1 MQDKKPAIQQM
12 EAANRRL
19 KRAVKLLNNAGLE
32 SDAKNVE
39 SAVAYIEGVVRTVKR
54 RQEGNVKL

>member
-19 KRAVKLLNNAGLE
+19 TRAAKLLNNAGLE

-54 RQEGNVKL
+54 R